1 MIEAVNRYV
10 DICEEKVNES
20 RARSSD
26 AEAMIEA
33 RLDFSRWVPD
43 GFGTGDMVIVADGI
57 LEVIDL
63 K

>member
-10 DICEEKVNES
+10 DICEEKVNEA

-33 RLDFSRWVPD
+33 RLDFSRWV
-43 GFGTGDMVIVADGI
+43 
-57 LEVIDL
+57 L
-63 K
+63 KALVLVTW

>member
-10 DICEEKVNES
+10 DICEEKVNEA

-33 RLDFSRWVPD
+33 RLDFSRL
-43 GFGTGDMVIVADGI
+43 GT
-57 LEVIDL
+57 
-63 K
+63 